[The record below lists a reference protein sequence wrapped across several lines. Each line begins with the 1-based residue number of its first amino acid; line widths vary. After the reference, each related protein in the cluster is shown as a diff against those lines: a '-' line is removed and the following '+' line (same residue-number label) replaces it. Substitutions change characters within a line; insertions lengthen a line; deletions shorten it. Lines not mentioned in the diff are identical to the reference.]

1 MMADPLPS
9 YSSHAPQAS
18 GGPVLPLQRSRKPAV
33 TGGAGAAAQDDRHY
47 SMPPPP
53 PEPLQPSRQLP
64 FQLQHHSHH
73 VSVIQQSLQPAPRYN
88 STSPG
93 SSAFSTAPSSYPFAS
108 AAASTSGY
116 SSRGS
121 PSFAGSPLHSQPVSL
136 APLRLHLQSPSPP
149 QQPDKPLSRPVQ
161 SYYPPPPPPPP
172 PQQPQQ
178 HHQQQQTRYS
188 PPSTTLPRPALPQP
202 APSQVTAAAAAV
214 ALHQHAH
221 SSQVA
226 AAQVAATIADVT
238 AHKPAREI
246 KRRTKTGCLTCRKR
260 RIKCDERHPICFNC
274 AKSKRV
280 CLGYDPVFKA
290 QRGDKRDEKESSK
303 SEGETSQQSQDE
315 VKRIKIDSLL
325 TE

>member
-18 GGPVLPLQRSRKPAV
+18 GGPVLPLQRSREP
-33 TGGAGAAAQDDRHY
+33 TLIAGSAAQADRHY

-53 PEPLQPSRQLP
+53 PEPLQPSPQLP

-73 VSVIQQSLQPAPRYN
+73 ACVTQQPLQPAVRYN

-93 SSAFSTAPSSYPFAS
+93 SSAFSTAPSSYSFAS
-108 AAASTSGY
+108 AAASTNGY
-116 SSRGS
+116 SSRDS
-121 PSFAGSPLHSQPVSL
+121 PSYAGSSLHSQSVSL
-136 APLRLHLQSPSPP
+136 APLRMHLQSGSPT
-149 QQPDKPLSRPVQ
+149 QQHDKPLSGPVQ
-161 SYYPPPPPPPP
+161 SYYSPPPP
-172 PQQPQQ
+172 PQQ
-178 HHQQQQTRYS
+178 QQQQQHQQHQHQHRNQ
-188 PPSTTLPRPALPQP
+188 QP

-290 QRGDKRDEKESSK
+290 QRGDKHDEKESSK

-325 TE
+325 AE